1 MKLRFPPP
9 REARYDRGMDRTRHH
24 TPEGP
29 SQRQLRVGEM
39 LRRRLSEA
47 LARGEVHAPDL
58 AAFSITVGEVRMSP
72 DLRHATAF
80 VMPLGGENREAA
92 LAALRNNR
100 GALRHTVGRSLALKF
115 TPELRFEIDETFDR
129 MDATRRLFADETVRR
144 DVERRDDEA

>member
-1 MKLRFPPP
+1 
-9 REARYDRGMDRTRHH
+9 MDRTRHH
-24 TPEGP
+24 AAEGP

-39 LRRRLSEA
+39 LRRRLSDA
-47 LARGEVHAPDL
+47 LSRGEVHAPDL
-58 AAFSITVGEVRMSP
+58 SGFSITVGEVRMSP

-80 VMPLGGENREAA
+80 VMPLGGENRAAA

-100 GALRHTVGRSLALKF
+100 GALRQLVGRSLALKF

-144 DVERRDDEA
+144 DIERRDDEA